1 MLDLSESINLFNG
14 DCLEVMKGIPDG
26 SVDLVLTDPPYKVTS
41 RGGYTSAGGMMLDSQ
56 MRKGKVFKENLI
68 KIRDWLPELHR
79 VLKETGHCYIMCNNK
94 NLPDFLAAISDSDFH
109 LIKTMVWAKDNKI
122 MSQAYMSQTEF
133 ILFLRKGG
141 FVRINNCGSS
151 DLVQVKNPK
160 NKSHPTEKPVEL
172 MEYLIGNSSQESEMV
187 LDMFMGAGSTGVACK
202 NLNRKF
208 IGIELD
214 ENYFNIAKERIDNAQ
229 H

>member
-1 MLDLSESINLFNG
+1 MLDLSKNINLFNG

-26 SVDLVLTDPPYKVTS
+26 SVDLVVTDPPYKVTS

-172 MEYLIGNSSQESEMV
+172 MEYLIGNSSQEGEMV

-202 NLNRKF
+202 NLSRKF

-214 ENYFNIAKERIDNAQ
+214 ENYFNIAKERIANAQ